1 MDACMHMCG
10 FLLCMKVPQCPSD
23 YRVWQETMY
32 TQFGQKWAKLHHGPM
47 WASIAGDGKLDTMEV
62 FVLHNF
68 ILLTLFTTIGKG

>member
-1 MDACMHMCG
+1 MHMCG
-10 FLLCMKVPQCPSD
+10 SYNHFLLCTKVPHCPSD

>member
-1 MDACMHMCG
+1 
-10 FLLCMKVPQCPSD
+10 
-23 YRVWQETMY
+23 MY

-68 ILLTLFTTIGKG
+68 ILLTLFTTIGISQHCQIEGG